1 MARDIDY
8 AAIAVKNAIADKFGR
23 SNELQDLD
31 VTAGERTIVIRHA
44 GQAAEGSRDDLLA
57 VVRGADTYDQLWETL
72 PKHRAR
78 SA

>member
-8 AAIAVKNAIADKFGR
+8 AAIAVKNAISEKFGR

-31 VTAGERTIVIRHA
+31 VTAGERTILIRHA

-57 VVRGADTYDQLWETL
+57 VVRGAETYDQLWETL
-72 PKHRAR
+72 PKHRVRPA
-78 SA
+78 